1 MRLHLCLTL
10 NLTCIYHQKK
20 TSRKKTEEEETSEK
34 VGLKMI
40 SFWQGF
46 SSFFCPAQHHTHSIL
61 QMKIHSVFWSYN
73 SLIRKK
79 QVYNLHLVQ
88 VPSALIKHFL
98 KGSAPLRRRI
108 FVLVYAFAMR
118 VLFVSYKTLYLYILS
133 CKKLLESFFTF

>member
-1 MRLHLCLTL
+1 MNAFASLSDPKLDLYL
-10 NLTCIYHQKK
+10 SQEKNIKK
-20 TSRKKTEEEETSEK
+20 EDEEETSEK

-79 QVYNLHLVQ
+79 IGL
-88 VPSALIKHFL
+88 
-98 KGSAPLRRRI
+98 
-108 FVLVYAFAMR
+108 
-118 VLFVSYKTLYLYILS
+118 
-133 CKKLLESFFTF
+133 